1 MCITEINSSFIVPAQ
16 DLDKPFKAEAGA
28 GSGKTYW
35 LINHIKNVS
44 KLSTRLGKSRKI
56 LCITYTNNAVATIKN
71 RLGNETTDVEVM
83 TIHSFL
89 YHHLVR
95 PYCYLIAEE
104 YGVNIQDLDGHDD
117 RVLSGYQNIL
127 EWKTRTNQ
135 IYLKDDSAI
144 RSVFKSLRWLYNDGE
159 LVVKTPY
166 PQKVNGKYLKNDS
179 LFEYKKL
186 AWQKGYIHHDDLL
199 FFTHQLLERFPFIAT
214 VIAAKFPY
222 IFIDEFQDCNPIQVH
237 AVKKFAEKAI
247 IGIIG
252 DKAQSIYG
260 FAGAEPKEFENFQ
273 LPNLQ
278 YYQMKENRRSS
289 NEIIDLL
296 NHIRPSFPQ
305 NKFKNES
312 SSKPIIIVGQ
322 PLDAYNKVCEL
333 INASSIKTLAY
344 QNITTSS
351 LREQLNPDTTQNLM
365 HLLESF
371 DNNQERLRLIKTSI
385 EAIALADSKNYKE
398 ALRKLSKLKLIRSDE
413 DPRKLSLTWLAQLT
427 NYYHLNQNSTLKD
440 FAQFIK
446 ENLFFNLTKVTKGN
460 VKNFYESNNIK
471 AIMLWCSVEEDFRE
485 HITIHKAKGDEF
497 ESVLFVLENE
507 KNLDFLLN
515 PNLDSEP
522 QRVSYVA
529 VSRPKKN
536 LFINTPT
543 LSKENQQSLP
553 LDLIEVLTI

>member
-16 DLDKPFKAEAGA
+16 DLDKPFKVEAGA

-71 RLGNETTDVEVM
+71 RLGSEITDVEIM

-89 YHHLVR
+89 YHHVVR
-95 PYCYLIAEE
+95 PYCYLIAAE
-104 YGVNIQDLDGHDD
+104 YGVNIQDLEGHDD
-117 RVLSGYQNIL
+117 RVLGYSSIT
-127 EWKTRTNQ
+127 EWLNLTNQTRTLRDRNDL
-135 IYLKDDSAI
+135 INAL
-144 RSVFKSLRWLYNDGE
+144 KSLRWKYVDGS
-159 LVVKTPY
+159 LTLKNSY
-166 PQKVNGKYLKNDS
+166 YLKYLKTNS

-199 FFTHQLLERFPFIAT
+199 FFTYKILEKIPFIAT

-333 INASSIKTLAY
+333 IKASSIKTLAY

-446 ENLFFNLTKVTKGN
+446 ENLFFNLTKVTKGG

-543 LSKENQQSLP
+543 LSEENQQSLP

>member
-16 DLDKPFKAEAGA
+16 DLDKPFKVEAGA

-71 RLGNETTDVEVM
+71 RLGSEITDVEIM

-89 YHHLVR
+89 YHHVVR
-95 PYCYLIAEE
+95 PYCYLIAAE
-104 YGVNIQDLDGHDD
+104 YGVNIQDLEGHDD
-117 RVLSGYQNIL
+117 RVLGYSSIT
-127 EWKTRTNQ
+127 EWLNLTNQTRTLRDRNDL
-135 IYLKDDSAI
+135 INAL
-144 RSVFKSLRWLYNDGE
+144 KSLRWKYVDGS
-159 LVVKTPY
+159 LTLKNSY
-166 PQKVNGKYLKNDS
+166 YLKYLKTNS

-199 FFTHQLLERFPFIAT
+199 FFTYKILEKIPFIAT

-333 INASSIKTLAY
+333 IKASSIKTLAY

-413 DPRKLSLTWLAQLT
+413 NPRKLSLTWLAQLT

-446 ENLFFNLTKVTKGN
+446 ENLFFNLTKVTKGG

-543 LSKENQQSLP
+543 LSEENQQSLP

>member
-1 MCITEINSSFIVPAQ
+1 MCITEIDSSFIVPVQ
-16 DLDKPFKAEAGA
+16 DLDKPFKVEAGA

-71 RLGNETTDVEVM
+71 RLGSEITDVEIM

-89 YHHLVR
+89 YHHVVR
-95 PYCYLIAEE
+95 PYCYLIAAE
-104 YGVNIQDLDGHDD
+104 YGVNIQDLEGHDD
-117 RVLSGYQNIL
+117 RVLGYSSIT
-127 EWKTRTNQ
+127 EWLNLTNQTRTLRDRNDL
-135 IYLKDDSAI
+135 INAL
-144 RSVFKSLRWLYNDGE
+144 KSLRWKYVDGS
-159 LVVKTPY
+159 LTLKNSY
-166 PQKVNGKYLKNDS
+166 YLKYLKTNS

-199 FFTHQLLERFPFIAT
+199 FFTYKILEKIPFIAT

-333 INASSIKTLAY
+333 IKASSIETLAY

-446 ENLFFNLTKVTKGN
+446 ENLFFNLTKVTKGG

-543 LSKENQQSLP
+543 LSEENQQSLP